1 MVSLKHDKCNAT
13 IMIVVVGAVVAV
25 AMYGR
30 VSEWEMEKEK
40 NPEIETQ

>member
-13 IMIVVVGAVVAV
+13 IMIVVGAVVAV